1 MSRERYG
8 LRLMEAAEGVLQY
21 LEEDE
26 QEFTP
31 QEIMSILDAARF
43 SVMETEMQEGALG
56 DDLIDEAGGEPEE
69 IDLQRWEDDGGS
81 VL

>member
-43 SVMETEMQEGALG
+43 SVMENEMQEGALG